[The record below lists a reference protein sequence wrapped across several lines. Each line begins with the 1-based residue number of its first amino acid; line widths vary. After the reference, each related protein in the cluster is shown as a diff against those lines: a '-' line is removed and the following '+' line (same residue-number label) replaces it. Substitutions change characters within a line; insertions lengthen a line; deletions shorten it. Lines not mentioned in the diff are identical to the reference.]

1 MNERVD
7 KISSVV
13 PTPRRVTHSA
23 AAVPFWRYL
32 DPIAFVRNLWRG
44 RALIR
49 QFTRR
54 EIEGR
59 YKSSL
64 LGLAWSFIN
73 PLILLVVY
81 TFVFGVV
88 FKQRWAGASEGLNQF
103 GLVLFAGM
111 ITFGVFSECVGR
123 APTLVVSTPN
133 FVKRVV
139 FPLELLAVS
148 VLGSALFHA
157 AVSLV
162 MLAVVHLVIGGS
174 ASWSWFLVPIALAP
188 VACLSLGLIWGL
200 SSLGVFIRDLQY
212 AVTLILQVLFFMTP
226 IFYPIEAV
234 PPVLRAPLQLN
245 PLTAIVTTVRGTIFP
260 DVATAWPAL
269 GVTFVISI
277 VAMLLGYAWFMRTRR
292 SFGDVL

>member
-1 MNERVD
+1 M
-7 KISSVV
+7 
-13 PTPRRVTHSA
+13 
-23 AAVPFWRYL
+23 PFWRYL

-59 YKSSL
+59 YKSSF

-73 PLILLVVY
+73 PLVLLVVY

-88 FKQRWAGASEGLNQF
+88 FKQRWAGASGGLSQF

-111 ITFGVFSECVGR
+111 ITFGIFSECVGR
-123 APTLVVSTPN
+123 APTLIVSTPN

-162 MLAVVHLVIGGS
+162 MLAVVHLAIGGS
-174 ASWSWFLVPIALAP
+174 ASWSWFLVPLALAP
-188 VACLSLGLIWGL
+188 MACLSLGLIWGL

-212 AVTLILQVLFFMTP
+212 LVTLIVQVLFFLTP
-226 IFYPIEAV
+226 IFYPIEAY
-234 PPVLRAPLQLN
+234 PLPFELRC
-245 PLTAIVTTVRGTIFP
+245 
-260 DVATAWPAL
+260 
-269 GVTFVISI
+269 S
-277 VAMLLGYAWFMRTRR
+277 
-292 SFGDVL
+292 

>member
-1 MNERVD
+1 VSARVD
-7 KISSVV
+7 KISNAV
-13 PTPRRVTHSA
+13 PTPSRITHSA
-23 AAVPFWRYL
+23 ASVPFWRYL

-59 YKSSL
+59 YKSSF

-73 PLILLVVY
+73 PLVLLVVY

-88 FKQRWAGASEGLNQF
+88 FKQRWAGASGGLSQF

-111 ITFGVFSECVGR
+111 ITFGIFSECAGR
-123 APTLVVSTPN
+123 APTLIVSTPN

-157 AVSLV
+157 AVSLI
-162 MLAVVHLVIGGS
+162 MLAVVHLAIGGT
-174 ASWSWFLVPIALAP
+174 ASWSWFLVPVALVP
-188 VACLSLGLIWGL
+188 MACLSLGMIWGL
-200 SSLGVFIRDLQY
+200 SSLGVFIRDLHY
-212 AVTLILQVLFFMTP
+212 AVTLLVQVLFFLTP
-226 IFYPIEAV
+226 IFYSIEAV
-234 PPVLRAPLQLN
+234 PPAFRAPLLLN
-245 PLTAIVTTVRGTIFP
+245 PLTSIVTTVRGTIFP

-269 GVTFVISI
+269 GVTSVISV